1 MSSVHSD
8 LAKKIQLPAWSH
20 NFAGKSFERLLND
33 VGDELHEVFVGPG
46 QSWRR
51 RALSGV
57 DLRRLGTALD
67 VAASVLRDWALKRD
81 QFSQLT
87 ETLSLL
93 TPNKDCTK
101 PSHIVAETW
110 ITTTKSFSR
119 KSSSL
124 EWQSLNWQLTTPN
137 KCPRLRPQDL
147 GAESW
152 SSQITAEENYKA
164 KVTPQ
169 TRLN

>member
-8 LAKKIQLPAWSH
+8 LGISFLNFRLGNS
-20 NFAGKSFERLLND
+20 FAGKSFERLLND

-57 DLRRLGTALD
+57 DLRRLGTTLD

-81 QFSQLT
+81 KVSQLT

-147 GAESW
+147 GADSW
-152 SSQITAEENYKA
+152 SNQLTAAVNYK
-164 KVTPQ
+164 TQ